1 MAERETIIIGAGPAG
16 LACAATLKQR
26 ARQSL
31 ILEKT
36 DNVGA
41 SWRGHYDRLHL
52 HTHKKHSGLPGLAM
66 SHGFDKYPARKDVVR
81 YLETYCQHHDL
92 QPQFN
97 TEVTCLRHA
106 DTWHVETQDEVL
118 TAKNVIFATG
128 LASQPY
134 LPPLAGLESFDGTL
148 IHSSDY
154 KNPEPFLGQN
164 VLVVGFGNS
173 AGEIAL
179 DLADSGVSTSLSVR
193 GPVNVVPR
201 DLFGIPIL
209 SFAIAQQRLPYELS
223 DKLNAPIMRFVLG
236 DLEKLGLRQ
245 SNKGPR
251 AQIIEDG
258 QIPLL
263 DIGTI
268 DRIRKGKIIVRRGIE
283 RLSDGLVHFEDGENA
298 RYDSIILGTGYR
310 ADLSAYLPDH
320 RHVLNETGSPKVSG
334 AASGEC
340 GLYFCSYRPA
350 LTGQLREIGIEAERI
365 AELIASS

>member
-1 MAERETIIIGAGPAG
+1 MAETETIIIGAGPAG
-16 LACAATLKQR
+16 LACAALLKQR

-66 SHGFDKYPARKDVVR
+66 SHGFEKYPARKDVVR
-81 YLETYCQHHDL
+81 YLETYCRHHDL
-92 QPQFN
+92 KPQFN
-97 TEVTCLRHA
+97 TEVTSLRRH
-106 DTWHVETQDEVL
+106 DLWHVETTDEVFP
-118 TAKNVIFATG
+118 AKNVIFATG

-134 LPPLAGLESFDGTL
+134 LPQLAGIESFEGAL
-148 IHSSDY
+148 LHSSDY
-154 KNPEPFLGQN
+154 KNPEPFTGQT

-179 DLADSGVSTSLSVR
+179 DLADAGVATSLSVR

-209 SFAIAQQRLPYELS
+209 SFAIAQQRMPYELS
-223 DKLNAPIMRFVLG
+223 DRLNAPIMRFVLG
-236 DLEKLGLRQ
+236 DLEKLGLQRPK
-245 SNKGPR
+245 KGPR

-268 DRIRKGKIIVRRGIE
+268 DRIRKGAIKVHGGID
-283 RLSDGLVHFEDGENA
+283 RLVEGQVIFENGESA
-298 RYDSIILGTGYR
+298 AFDSIILGTGYR
-310 ADLSAYLPDH
+310 ANLSSYFPDH
-320 RHVLNETGSPKVSG
+320 KHVLTEAGSPKVSG
-334 AASGEC
+334 AASGED
-340 GLYFCSYRPA
+340 GLYFCSYKPA

-365 AELIASS
+365 ADLIASS

>member
-1 MAERETIIIGAGPAG
+1 MAGVETIIIGAGPAG
-16 LACAATLKQR
+16 LACAAALKQR

-66 SHGFDKYPARKDVVR
+66 SHGFEKYPARKDVVR
-81 YLETYCQHHDL
+81 YLETYCRHHDL

-97 TEVTCLRHA
+97 TELTCLRR
-106 DTWHVETQDEVL
+106 DDVWHVETADEVYQS
-118 TAKNVIFATG
+118 ANVIFATG

-134 LPPLAGLESFDGTL
+134 LPQLPGLEHFEGAL
-148 IHSSDY
+148 LHSSDY
-154 KNPEPFLGQN
+154 KNPEPFAGQS

-179 DLADSGVSTSLSVR
+179 DLAEAGVATSLSVR

-209 SFAIAQQRLPYELS
+209 SFAIAQQRMPYELS

-236 DLEKLGLRQ
+236 DLEKLGLQ
-245 SNKGPR
+245 KSKKGPR

-268 DRIRKGKIIVRRGIE
+268 DSIRKGQIKVYRGID
-283 RLSDGLVHFEDGENA
+283 RLSEGKVVFEDGKSA
-298 RYDSIILGTGYR
+298 VFDSIVLGTGYR
-310 ADLSAYLPDH
+310 VDLSPYLPDH
-320 RHVLNETGSPKVSG
+320 GHVLTETGCPKVSG
-334 AASGEC
+334 GASGEE
-340 GLYFCSYRPA
+340 GLYFCSYKTA

-365 AELIASS
+365 ADLIASP